1 MRDEDISSAILF
13 LSYAGIMA
21 SAIFIPNYAKTL
33 GVRESEIGIIIAAY
47 GFASFISSY
56 ISGRASD
63 MGGRKKFLLAG
74 LFLTSVSFFLQ
85 IFATTKLQLLA
96 IRALSGFSV
105 GIFLSPLIAY
115 SSELGSKTG
124 VFVSF
129 GSLGWAA
136 GSLTAGIISGVA
148 YRISG
153 NENLQ
158 FVSAFLSSSLL
169 LLLSTYFA
177 YRLHEHEVK
186 VERIPL
192 FPKQLVKK
200 NFHVYFSSLLRN
212 VGAHAVWAIFPI
224 FLHSLGAT
232 SFWIG
237 IIYFLNS
244 ISQSIIMRRLDIYD
258 ETKLITYGLGFTSLT
273 FFFYTLAPS
282 FYYVMPLQILLA
294 LSYSCLY
301 VGSIAYLLK
310 NNQEKAASVGVL
322 NSVIGVSSFI
332 GPMLGGV
339 ISERFGYHAALY
351 FASALALV
359 EFLIMK
365 RH

>member
-1 MRDEDISSAILF
+1 MRDENISNAILF

-21 SAIFIPNYAKTL
+21 SAIFIPNYAKAL
-33 GVRESEIGIIIAAY
+33 GARESEIGIIIAGY
-47 GFASFISSY
+47 GLANFISSY
-56 ISGRASD
+56 VFGRASD
-63 MGGRKKFLLAG
+63 VRGRKKFLIFG
-74 LFLTSVSFFLQ
+74 LFLASVSFFLQ

-124 VFVSF
+124 VFISF

-136 GSLTAGIISGVA
+136 GSLIAGIIGEAA

-153 NENLQ
+153 EENLQ
-158 FVSAFLSSSLL
+158 FASAFFSSSLL
-169 LLLSTYFA
+169 LLLSAYFA

-186 VERIPL
+186 IERMPL
-192 FPKQLVKK
+192 FPKELVKK
-200 NFHVYFSSLLRN
+200 NLQVYSSSLLRN
-212 VGAHAVWAIFPI
+212 IGAHAVWVIFPI
-224 FLHSLGAT
+224 FLHSIGAT

-237 IIYFLNS
+237 VIYFLNS
-244 ISQSIIMRRLDIYD
+244 ISQTFIMRRLDVYD

-273 FFFYTLAPS
+273 FLSYTLAPN
-282 FYYVMPLQILLA
+282 FYYVMPLQVLLA

-301 VGSIAYLLK
+301 VGSITYLVK
-310 NNQEKAASVGVL
+310 NNQEKAAAVGVL
-322 NSVIGVSSFI
+322 NSVIGISAFI
-332 GPMLGGV
+332 GPMIGGA
-339 ISERFGYHAALY
+339 ISESFGYHATLY

-365 RH
+365 RR